1 MTVQSVLPLDPSAY
15 TPHALHAAERMWP
28 ETNCYV
34 DLWIE
39 VLSALGQ
46 HPKPC
51 LALP

>member
-1 MTVQSVLPLDPSAY
+1 MPAMPDAIFPGLDPQAY

-39 VLSALGQ
+39 VLSAFGAA
-46 HPKPC
+46 P
-51 LALP
+51 